1 MTAPGN
7 MGWGDLKLSSIHLFN
22 LKSLS
27 MRRRWEDLCLSR
39 SGHPPSSQSS
49 HSTVCPDQPPLKS
62 VREEK
67 SRTVATRT
75 FGKIDRPPRLE
86 RVGLVVKFLSSSL
99 RSCDTI
105 KRIIPCEY
113 YISHIYM
120 YNMACG
126 HQPIVK
132 FGLRSVVKYAARVS
146 DGWRAL
152 VRIRKRML
160 RWQSRVTRGM
170 CPLCLSHPDCS
181 IPPGPTLTLPYPHSN
196 LTMQYLVPSMDSIH
210 LHLSN

>member
-1 MTAPGN
+1 

-99 RSCDTI
+99 RSCNTI

-113 YISHIYM
+113 YISYICIIWPVVISQLSSLVCAVWL
-120 YNMACG
+120 NMRPG
-126 HQPIVK
+126 
-132 FGLRSVVKYAARVS
+132 SVTD
-146 DGWRAL
+146 DG
-152 VRIRKRML
+152 
-160 RWQSRVTRGM
+160 RW
-170 CPLCLSHPDCS
+170 LE
-181 IPPGPTLTLPYPHSN
+181 
-196 LTMQYLVPSMDSIH
+196 
-210 LHLSN
+210 